1 MSMPT
6 AQMLLSK
13 YQSHLKGTGALQKM
27 TDFRAVAEIIQDE
40 PETSCAKKSGN
51 AERTMETRGQRG
63 ASEVAFRDRTGGTLS
78 FR

>member
-27 TDFRAVAEIIQDE
+27 TDFRAVAEII
-40 PETSCAKKSGN
+40 
-51 AERTMETRGQRG
+51 
-63 ASEVAFRDRTGGTLS
+63 
-78 FR
+78 